1 MKDIKNI
8 STKDLVGEL
17 MYREG
22 VEMISVDVTDRCG
35 VVVYNEFKVC
45 IYAARRQG
53 PEIILRITD

>member
-1 MKDIKNI
+1 MKDIKHI

-22 VEMISVDVTDRCG
+22 VEMISVDVMDRGEVLVDNDHKVC
-35 VVVYNEFKVC
+35 VYN
-45 IYAARRQG
+45 ARRQG